1 MEVPGS
7 LLILLG
13 ALIAGFLIAV
23 VRTKR
28 SKILQLQVQYEKIG
42 ETNRNNLP
50 NGNSLSIRN
59 GMERAAAISSYQDSA
74 AVYAMPSGSK
84 KDVTYCVIDGR
95 LVDNT

>member
-13 ALIAGFLIAV
+13 ALITGFLIAV
-23 VRTKR
+23 VQTKR
-28 SKILQLQVQYEKIG
+28 SKILQVQYEKIG

-59 GMERAAAISSYQDSA
+59 GMERAADISSYQDSA